1 MKNQRERYRI
11 GLILMTLSLIGVV
24 INGVLWATHGGM
36 LNAGL
41 IIFDMV
47 LFTFGAT
54 LSIYRRRP

>member
-24 INGVLWATHGGM
+24 INGVLWARYGGM

-54 LSIYRRRP
+54 LSMYRRRP